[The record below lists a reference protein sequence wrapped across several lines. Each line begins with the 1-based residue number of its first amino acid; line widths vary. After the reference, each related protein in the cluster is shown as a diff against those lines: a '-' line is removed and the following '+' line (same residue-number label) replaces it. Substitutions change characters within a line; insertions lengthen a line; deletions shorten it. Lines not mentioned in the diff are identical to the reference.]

1 MSSVITSSPMQ
12 VSSLNDMLA
21 CDKAIPSPPLSWEL
35 PEELADLYTIF
46 LKSNPTS
53 QKLTR
58 MQFLLGIHDSTA
70 DALREMGDRLIN
82 TAVEEEEFAF

>member
-1 MSSVITSSPMQ
+1 
-12 VSSLNDMLA
+12 MLA

-46 LKSNPTS
+46 LKSSPS
-53 QKLTR
+53 SEKLTR